1 MSNNTLQEALTEV
14 RQQESQMR
22 RCLEHKGK
30 IMDAVKHASTLLAEL
45 RSSTLPPKQYYE
57 LYIVVFDALAYLGAF
72 LKDSHPTHHLAD
84 LYELVQY
91 AGNIVPRLYLMI
103 TVGTVYMGMD
113 DAPVKEIMKDM
124 MEMCRGVQHP
134 VRGLFLRYYLSQR
147 SRDKLP
153 TNPESDDPN
162 NTGNATSATK
172 GSLQDSIQFVITNF
186 IEMNKLWVRLQ
197 HQGHSRDRD
206 KRTAER
212 QELQILVGSNLVR
225 LSQLEGIDKSY
236 YRESILPA
244 ILEQVVQ
251 CRDILAQEY
260 LLDVITQVFPDDFH
274 LATLDIFLDTI
285 ANLNPGVSVRRIVIT
300 MIERL
305 AAYAAREA
313 ENETNSVVK
322 KLNEAH
328 LETDEGEGKGKDD
341 EGKGKGKDNDDTP
354 SDHPLTTSPYLE
366 EYHRGIPASM
376 DLFKVFWDHFL
387 GLLKARPD
395 LPLEDQMAI
404 LGALTKLSMNA
415 YPERLEFLDQ
425 IFSHAAEKLKAADP
439 ASTSSKE
446 TVDAL
451 LAMVLAPI
459 NFYSRLLTVLSVP
472 SYLELLQSQTAASQ
486 RVVAIAVIDS
496 VLKEQAHITDI
507 GDAEGV
513 FGLLQILIVP
523 RHSSEDEESEDVAA
537 DQAKIAKVVHLLY
550 HKDPDTHYKLLV
562 VARKALSAG
571 AQLRKYTYPALV
583 FSTLRI
589 ARRYKARESVFVD
602 WMQRTTALFKF
613 IHKLISDVSITGRA
627 EYALRLYVDAA
638 QVADQCGAEEAAYEF
653 FVQAFTVYE
662 EAVSDSR
669 AQFQAICIF
678 ISALQQTRNFSLDN
692 YKLLI
697 SKTAVY
703 GSKLLKKPDQCRAVY
718 MASHLWWTVDED
730 DDEEGGE
737 ATGEKVAEKAGEENA
752 SGDDGTSA
760 SASVRDGKRVL
771 ECLQRALRV
780 ADACMDVAVQV
791 QLFVEI
797 LNRYIYYFDHGNAE
811 ITVKYING
819 LVEVIQNNFNDDGAY
834 DAQNIE
840 APKRFFDRTLD
851 YIASQKEVDE
861 RYEQI
866 VW

>member
-1 MSNNTLQEALTEV
+1 MSNTLQEALTEV

-45 RSSTLPPKQYYE
+45 RSSTLAPKQYYE

-72 LKDSHPTHHLAD
+72 LKDSHPQHHLAD

-153 TNPESDDPN
+153 TLPEADDS
-162 NTGNATSATK
+162 GATATK

-197 HQGHSRDRD
+197 HQGHSRERD

-313 ENETNSVVK
+313 ENETNSVAK
-322 KLNEAH
+322 QLKEAH
-328 LETDEGEGKGKDD
+328 LDDKLAEDD
-341 EGKGKGKDNDDTP
+341 EEDKGKGKDEENDEKNETP
-354 SDHPLTTSPYLE
+354 SSDPLSAASPYTE

-425 IFSHAAEKLKAADP
+425 IFSHAAEKLKAADS

-472 SYLELLQSQTAASQ
+472 SYLELLQSQTAVSQ

-523 RHSSEDEESEDVAA
+523 RGAAAQSEDEESEDVAA

-571 AQLRKYTYPALV
+571 GQLRKYTYPALV

-589 ARRYKARESVFVD
+589 ARRYKARELVFVD

-730 DDEEGGE
+730 DDEDEE
-737 ATGEKVAEKAGEENA
+737 VVHKETPAAGEEE
-752 SGDDGTSA
+752 DCGT
-760 SASVRDGKRVL
+760 ASVRDGKRVL

-797 LNRYIYYFDHGNAE
+797 LNRYIYYFDHGNSE

-861 RYEQI
+861 RYESI

>member
-72 LKDSHPTHHLAD
+72 LKDSHPQHHLAD

-153 TNPESDDPN
+153 TLPEGDE
-162 NTGNATSATK
+162 NAATK

-197 HQGHSRDRD
+197 HQGHSRERD

-225 LSQLEGIDKSY
+225 LSQLEGIDKTY
-236 YRESILPA
+236 YREAILPA

-313 ENETNSVVK
+313 ENETNTVAK
-322 KLNEAH
+322 QLKEAH
-328 LETDEGEGKGKDD
+328 LDGTKEEEEADKGKDKEDGD
-341 EGKGKGKDNDDTP
+341 EKD
-354 SDHPLTTSPYLE
+354 PLTAAAESPYTE

-387 GLLKARPD
+387 GLLKVRPD

-425 IFSHAAEKLKAADP
+425 IFSHAAEKLKAADS

-459 NFYSRLLTVLSVP
+459 NYYSRLLTVLSVP

-523 RHSSEDEESEDVAA
+523 RGAAAQSEDEESEDVAA

-550 HKDPDTHYKLLV
+550 HKDPDSHYKLLV

-571 AQLRKYTYPALV
+571 GQLRKYTYPALV

-730 DDEEGGE
+730 DDEEDE
-737 ATGEKVAEKAGEENA
+737 AKEPVVAEEDE
-752 SGDDGTSA
+752 SG

-797 LNRYIYYFDHGNAE
+797 LNRYIYYFDHGNSE

-840 APKRFFDRTLD
+840 APKKYFDRTLD

-861 RYEQI
+861 RYESI

>member
-1 MSNNTLQEALTEV
+1 MSSNTLQEALTEV

-153 TNPESDDPN
+153 TLAESDE
-162 NTGNATSATK
+162 NAATK

-197 HQGHSRDRD
+197 HQGHSRERE

-251 CRDILAQEY
+251 CRDVLAQEY

-285 ANLNPGVSVRRIVIT
+285 ASLNPGVSVRRVVIT
-300 MIERL
+300 MVDRL

-313 ENETNSVVK
+313 ENETNTVAK
-322 KLNEAH
+322 QLQEAH
-328 LETDEGEGKGKDD
+328 LDDEEAEDKGK
-341 EGKGKGKDNDDTP
+341 EAADTEESEP
-354 SDHPLTTSPYLE
+354 VASPYSE

-376 DLFKVFWDHFL
+376 DLFKVFWDHFI

-415 YPERLEFLDQ
+415 YPDRLEFLDQ
-425 IFSHAAEKLKAADP
+425 IFSHAVEKLKAADS

-459 NFYSRLLTVLSVP
+459 NYYSRLLTVLSVP

-523 RHSSEDEESEDVAA
+523 RGLSEDEESEDIAA

-550 HKDPDTHYKLLV
+550 HKDPDSHYKLLV

-571 AQLRKYTYPALV
+571 GQLRKYTYPALV
-583 FSTLRI
+583 FATLRI
-589 ARRYKARESVFVD
+589 ARRYKAREAVFVD

-613 IHKLISDVSITGRA
+613 VQKLISDVSLTGRA

-638 QVADQCGAEEAAYEF
+638 QVADECGAEEAAYEF

-662 EAVSDSR
+662 EAISDSR
-669 AQFQAICIF
+669 AQFQAICLF
-678 ISALQQTRNFSLDN
+678 IGALQQTRNFSVEN

-718 MASHLWWTVDED
+718 MASHLWWTVE
-730 DDEEGGE
+730 DEEEEEEG
-737 ATGEKVAEKAGEENA
+737 KEKAEDVAAEGEEDPGTA
-752 SGDDGTSA
+752 SI
-760 SASVRDGKRVL
+760 RDGKRVL

-819 LVEVIQNNFNDDGAY
+819 LIEVIQNNFNDDGAY

-840 APKRFFDRTLD
+840 APKKFFDRTLD

-861 RYEQI
+861 RYEGI